1 MSLDS
6 ASPRRGL
13 PAIGAAISVTIL
25 MVIILSLP
33 LAAARAMRLSMA
45 DTNSWILSL
54 YALPSI
60 LSLVLIARYRQ
71 PLALTGNLF
80 VIIFIVSLED
90 QFVYAE
96 LIGAYVIAG
105 ASILLLTVLGLTDR
119 LAAWIPAP
127 IAYGLLAGATV
138 PFVSNVFTT
147 FGDAPVLVGATF
159 LAYVLSRFTLGNRLP
174 AVLPAAVVGLVVAA
188 LSGQLGQMATGFSLP
203 LPTITAPVFS
213 LPAIVTVTPV
223 LVILLEI
230 QSNLPSLVFL
240 QSQGYRPPG
249 RVINM
254 VSGVGAM
261 LGSLLGPTGVSLSLP
276 VTSLVAGPGAGEQ
289 HLRHRSAYLV
299 AVGALL
305 IGLLAGVATDL
316 ATIVPLSLLL
326 TLAGLALIDVLV
338 NALQRITQG
347 PLVLGP
353 AFAFAIALS
362 QISFLGL
369 GPFFWSPI
377 LGTGISLVLER
388 DKLRELRE
396 KVRQELPAEQT

>member
-6 ASPRRGL
+6 GSSQRGL
-13 PAIGAAISVTIL
+13 PTIGAAIPVLVL
-25 MVIILSLP
+25 MVIVLSLP
-33 LAAARAMRLSMA
+33 LAAAQAMQLSDA

-54 YALPSI
+54 YALPSL
-60 LSLVLIARYRQ
+60 LSLALIARYRQ
-71 PLALTGNLF
+71 PLALTGNIF
-80 VIIFIVSLED
+80 VIIFIVSLGD
-90 QFVYAE
+90 QFSYAE
-96 LIGAYVIAG
+96 LVGAAVLAG
-105 ASILLLTVLGLTDR
+105 AAVIVLTVLRLTDR
-119 LAAWIPAP
+119 LAAWIPVP
-127 IAYGLLAGATV
+127 IAYGLLAGASM

-159 LAYVLSRFTLGNRLP
+159 VAYVLSRFALGNRLP
-174 AVLPAAVVGLVVAA
+174 AVVPAAVAGLVVAA
-188 LSGQLGQMATGFSLP
+188 LSGQLGQVATGLSLP
-203 LPTITAPVFS
+203 LPTITVPVFS
-213 LPAIVTVTPV
+213 LPAIVTITPV
-223 LVILLEI
+223 LVILIEI

-249 RVINM
+249 RIINM

-261 LGSLLGPTGVSLSLP
+261 LGSILGPTGVSLSLP
-276 VTSLVAGPGAGEQ
+276 VTSLVAGPGAGER
-289 HLRHRSAYLV
+289 HVRHRAAYLV
-299 AVGALL
+299 SAGALL
-305 IGLLAGVATDL
+305 IGLLAGVAADL
-316 ATIVPLSLLL
+316 AMIIPLSLLL
-326 TLAGLALIDVLV
+326 TLAGLALVDVLV

-388 DKLRELRE
+388 DKLRELR
-396 KVRQELPAEQT
+396 KQVKQELPAEQT